1 MKKNLMYVLL
11 VALFTCC
18 SALFMFKTEYNDGI
32 VLLLLGAYL
41 LLVMLILYEHR
52 KTQDM
57 MGRLLNKV
65 GKSRE
70 EIVNYL
76 DKA

>member
-18 SALFMFKTEYNDGI
+18 SALFMFKAELADSI
-32 VLLLLGAYL
+32 ILLLLAVYL
-41 LLVMLILYEHR
+41 LVVMLILYEHH

-65 GKSRE
+65 GKSRD
-70 EIVNYL
+70 EIGTFL